1 MKKKSLSHGELHEL
15 LEQLVDKYNRA
26 DFILLDPV
34 SVPHQYHRKE
44 DIEIAGFLT
53 ATIAWGNR
61 KAILASAEKMMRTMG
76 DSPFDF
82 VMEAGAAMLEKGD
95 AVIHRTFNRLDFS
108 FFIRALRRAC
118 QQPGGLE
125 QLFSDAFKV
134 HGEAGLAIHEVR
146 RFLLDV
152 RHESRSEKHL
162 ADPLSGSSAKRLNM
176 FLRWMVRADERG
188 VDFGIWRQI
197 PMAQLSVPLDVH
209 SGNTARKF
217 GLLTR
222 IANDWKAVC
231 ELDASLRKFNPQDPV
246 RYDYALFGLGVDPD
260 LRGV

>member
-1 MKKKSLSHGELHEL
+1 MRNKRISHAELHVL
-15 LEQLVDKYNRA
+15 LEELVDKYNRA
-26 DFILLDPV
+26 EFILLDPV

-76 DSPFDF
+76 DSPFDY
-82 VMEAGAAMLEKGD
+82 VMEANAASLKKGD
-95 AVIHRTFNRLDFS
+95 AVIHRTFNRVDFS
-108 FFIRALRRAC
+108 FFIRALRKAY

-125 QLFSDAFKV
+125 QLFTHAFLN
-134 HGEAGLAIHEVR
+134 HAEAGNAIHAVR
-146 RFLLDV
+146 AFLLDV

-176 FLRWMVRADERG
+176 FLRWMVRADDRG
-188 VDFGIWRQI
+188 VDFGLWKNI

-222 IANDWKAVC
+222 TANDWKAVC

-260 LRGV
+260 LRNA